1 MCMCCVLFT
10 ILLSR
15 FNRISAV
22 NTDCDIYLHTGENLY
37 KRKKKIF
44 STSAVFP
51 LVSPSGADF
60 MFLFYSPP
68 SDVTRWLLAFWL
80 QLHGCVSVCVCV
92 CVSVCE

>member
-1 MCMCCVLFT
+1 M
-10 ILLSR
+10 
-15 FNRISAV
+15 

-60 MFLFYSPP
+60 MFFVLFSTVRC
-68 SDVTRWLLAFWL
+68 DTLVVGILVTTPWMCE
-80 QLHGCVSVCVCV
+80 CVRLCVCV
-92 CVSVCE
+92 